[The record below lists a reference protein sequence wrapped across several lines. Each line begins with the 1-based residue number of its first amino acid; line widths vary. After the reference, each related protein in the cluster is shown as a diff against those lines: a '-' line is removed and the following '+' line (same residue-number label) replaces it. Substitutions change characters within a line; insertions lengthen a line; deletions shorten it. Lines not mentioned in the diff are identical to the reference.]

1 MSKIEVNEIAR
12 RSGSS
17 PIPIPGHV
25 IQVVEAVS
33 SGDLSLSSGSDQ
45 TVLSASITPTSTS
58 SKILIQC
65 LGLAHHQEGNS
76 ATNTIY
82 AKIFRGT
89 SSGTA
94 IKVTKAF
101 AYGTVNTK
109 EVPVNFAISK
119 LDSPSTT
126 SSQTYTWTVSCTQ
139 HSIHFKTETAA
150 QTITLMEI
158 AQ

>member
-1 MSKIEVNEIAR
+1 MALTKLNFGGKQQALASTNMPA
-12 RSGSS
+12 GS
-17 PIPIPGHV
+17 V
-25 IQVVEAVS
+25 IQTVEAVS
-33 SGDLSLSSGSDQ
+33 SSDLALSGDDK

-65 LGLAHHQEGNS
+65 LGLAHHQEGNN
-76 ATNTIY
+76 ATNQIY

-94 IKVTKAF
+94 IKVTRGA

-109 EVPVNFAISK
+109 EVPINFAISK

-126 SSQTYTWTVSCTQ
+126 SSQTYTWTVSCSQ
-139 HSIHFKTETAA
+139 HSLHFKTETSA